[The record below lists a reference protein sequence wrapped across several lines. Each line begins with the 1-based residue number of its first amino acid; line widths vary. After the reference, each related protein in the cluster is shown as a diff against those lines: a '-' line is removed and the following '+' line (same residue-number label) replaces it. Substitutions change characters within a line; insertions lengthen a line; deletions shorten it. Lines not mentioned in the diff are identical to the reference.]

1 MRLAPSASNRQL
13 WKVVKKDDRFHF
25 YLRRTPGYQDQA
37 VLKWTGNADLQRI
50 DIGIAMCHFDLVCNE
65 KGPTGKWLVHDPK
78 LALPNEFTGYRV
90 SWMAD

>member
-37 VLKWTGNADLQRI
+37 VLKWTGRADLQR
-50 DIGIAMCHFDLVCNE
+50 IGIAMCHFDLVCNE
-65 KGPTGKWLVHDPK
+65 KGHTGKWLVHDPK
-78 LALPNEFTGYRV
+78 LALPDELTGYCV
-90 SWMAD
+90 SWVAD